1 MTRIQSNEGSVGVT
15 EALRNALSVV
25 PGDDLVSAKVR
36 GLIRGYDA
44 RWSLVQDRF
53 DVLSVEKTL
62 TSQLLNPVT
71 GRTSRS
77 FTVAGKLDVIAV
89 RSGRHVIVDH
99 KTTSDDITDPNSPYW
114 RQLIV
119 ESQASHYMLL
129 AWINGMKV
137 DEAIWDVVRK
147 PSIRPKKLSA
157 MDVRTAVF
165 TKEYFGQPLTTEEIL
180 KLQRDSSES
189 LEMYEARLA
198 DDCINERPDWYF
210 ARRSILRVDSE
221 LAEYSKELWDHG
233 QDLLA
238 GSGIWPDAA
247 KLRGVHELRS
257 PLQVPRGLL
266 RVLADR
272 RSGGMETK
280 GECPRRNYRRSIP
293 VRVGMS

>member
-1 MTRIQSNEGSVGVT
+1 MTK
-15 EALRNALSVV
+15 ALRNALSAV

-36 GLIRGYDA
+36 ALIKGYDA

-53 DVLSVEKTL
+53 DVIAVEKTL
-62 TSQLLNPVT
+62 TSQLLNPTT
-71 GRTSRS
+71 GRISRS

-99 KTTSDDITDPNSPYW
+99 KTTSEDIADPNSPYW
-114 RQLIV
+114 RRLIV
-119 ESQASHYMLL
+119 ESQPSHYMLL

-157 MDVRTAVF
+157 VDVRTVVF
-165 TKEYFGQPLTTEEIL
+165 SKEYFGHELTEQEIL
-180 KLQRDSSES
+180 TLQRDGCES
-189 LEMYEARLA
+189 FAMYEARLA
-198 DDCINERPDWYF
+198 DDCIRERPDWYF
-210 ARRSILRVDSE
+210 ARRSVLRVDSE

-238 GSGIWPDAA
+238 ARASGRTPRNSGACMNYGRPC
-247 KLRGVHELRS
+247 KFLGVCSGYSQIDDRAEWRRKENVHTEL
-257 PLQVPRGLL
+257 PEI
-266 RVLADR
+266 D
-272 RSGGMETK
+272 
-280 GECPRRNYRRSIP
+280 P